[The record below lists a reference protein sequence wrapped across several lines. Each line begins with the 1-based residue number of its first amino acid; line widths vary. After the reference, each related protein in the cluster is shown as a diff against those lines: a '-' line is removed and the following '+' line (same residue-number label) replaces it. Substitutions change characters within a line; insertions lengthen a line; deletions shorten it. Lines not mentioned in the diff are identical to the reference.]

1 MFEHGYSIFAELNAV
16 DENHGRGSSCINP
29 DFGPSVRAD
38 FLARAHRMFVT
49 LRSLGLLALVCG
61 SSVLAGSESTATSK
75 VESIETSVCRLI
87 ESAAQTQSLPVA
99 FLTRLIWQESSFRP
113 NTVSP
118 AGAQGIAQ
126 FMPKTAYERGL
137 AHPFDPEEAIPKSAE
152 LLADLK
158 QRFGNL
164 GLAAAA
170 YNAGAT
176 RVANWLAGHG
186 NLQAETREYVLSITR
201 HPVED
206 WTGAAAAE
214 TITDS
219 VVFSK
224 PSCLQ
229 ATAAIRR
236 SEPRSVAPSALFAPW
251 GVQLAG
257 SFSKV
262 SALAAYARARSSYS
276 AIIGRIEPMVI
287 GGRVPSRG
295 FAPYYQVRAP
305 APSRA
310 AADALCE
317 KILRAGGACVALRS

>member
-1 MFEHGYSIFAELNAV
+1 MLERS
-16 DENHGRGSSCINP
+16 
-29 DFGPSVRAD
+29 
-38 FLARAHRMFVT
+38 T
-49 LRSLGLLALVCG
+49 LRSLGLLALFCG
-61 SSVLAGSESTATSK
+61 SPVLAGSESAATDK

-87 ESAAQTQSLPVA
+87 ESSARTQNLPVA

-113 NTVSP
+113 NIISP

-126 FMPKTAYERGL
+126 FMPKTADERGL
-137 AHPFDPEEAIPKSAE
+137 AKPFDPEEAIPKSAE

-170 YNAGAT
+170 YNAGPA
-176 RVANWLAGHG
+176 RVANWLAGHA
-186 NLQAETREYVLSITR
+186 NLPTETGDYVLIITR

-206 WTGAAAAE
+206 WIGDAAAE
-214 TITDS
+214 TLTDGAIS
-219 VVFSK
+219 SK
-224 PSCLQ
+224 LSCLQ

-236 SEPRSVAPSALFAPW
+236 SEPRSVAASAFVAPW

-257 SFSKV
+257 SFSKAA
-262 SALAAYARARSSYS
+262 ALAAYARARSSYS
-276 AIIGRIEPMVI
+276 TIIGKIEPMVI

-317 KILRAGGACVALRS
+317 KILRAGGACVVLRS

>member
-1 MFEHGYSIFAELNAV
+1 MLERSI
-16 DENHGRGSSCINP
+16 
-29 DFGPSVRAD
+29 
-38 FLARAHRMFVT
+38 
-49 LRSLGLLALVCG
+49 LRCLVLLALSCG
-61 SSVLAGSESTATSK
+61 SSALAGSESAVTGK
-75 VESIETSVCRLI
+75 VESIETSACRLI
-87 ESAAQTQSLPVA
+87 ESSARTLSLPVA

-113 NTVSP
+113 NTISP

-126 FMPKTAYERGL
+126 FMPKTADERGL
-137 AHPFDPEEAIPKSAE
+137 ANPFDPEEAIPKSAE

-170 YNAGAT
+170 YNAGPA

-186 NLQAETREYVLSITR
+186 NLPAETRDYVLTITR
-201 HPVED
+201 YPAED
-206 WTGAAAAE
+206 WIGAAAE

-219 VVFSK
+219 AISSQL
-224 PSCLQ
+224 SCLQ

-236 SEPRSVAPSALFAPW
+236 SEPRSVATSPLFAPW

-257 SFSKV
+257 SFSKAA
-262 SALAAYARARSSYS
+262 ALAAYTRARSSYS
-276 AIIGRIEPMVI
+276 AIIGKIEPMVI

-317 KILRAGGACVALRS
+317 KILRVGGACVVLRS

>member
-1 MFEHGYSIFAELNAV
+1 MLERS
-16 DENHGRGSSCINP
+16 
-29 DFGPSVRAD
+29 
-38 FLARAHRMFVT
+38 T
-49 LRSLGLLALVCG
+49 LRSLGLLALFFG
-61 SSVLAGSESTATSK
+61 SSALAGSESAVTGK

-87 ESAAQTQSLPVA
+87 ELSARTQSLPVA

-113 NTVSP
+113 DTISP

-126 FMPKTAYERGL
+126 FMPKTADERGL
-137 AHPFDPEEAIPKSAE
+137 ANPFDPEEAIPKSAD

-170 YNAGAT
+170 YNAGPA

-186 NLQAETREYVLSITR
+186 NLPAETRDYVLIITR

-206 WTGAAAAE
+206 WIGGAAAE
-214 TITDS
+214 TITES
-219 VVFSK
+219 AVSSK
-224 PSCLQ
+224 LSCLQ

-236 SEPRSVAPSALFAPW
+236 SEPRSVAASALFAPW

-257 SFSKV
+257 SFSKAA
-262 SALAAYARARSSYS
+262 ALAAYTRARSSYS
-276 AIIGRIEPMVI
+276 AIIGKIEPMVI

-310 AADALCE
+310 AANALCE
-317 KILRAGGACVALRS
+317 KILRAGGACVVLRS

>member
-1 MFEHGYSIFAELNAV
+1 MLERL
-16 DENHGRGSSCINP
+16 
-29 DFGPSVRAD
+29 
-38 FLARAHRMFVT
+38 T
-49 LRSLGLLALVCG
+49 LRSLGLLALFCG
-61 SSVLAGSESTATSK
+61 SSALAGSESAVTGK

-87 ESAAQTQSLPVA
+87 ESSARTQSLPAA

-113 NTVSP
+113 NTISP

-126 FMPKTAYERGL
+126 FMPKTAGERGL
-137 AHPFDPEEAIPKSAE
+137 ANPFDSEEAIPKSAD
-152 LLADLK
+152 LLADLE
-158 QRFGNL
+158 QRFGNI

-170 YNAGAT
+170 YNAGPG

-186 NLQAETREYVLSITR
+186 NLPAETRDYVLTITR
-201 HPVED
+201 RPVED
-206 WTGAAAAE
+206 WIGDAAAE

-219 VVFSK
+219 AISSK
-224 PSCLQ
+224 LSCLQ

-236 SEPRSVAPSALFAPW
+236 SEPPSVAASALFAPW

-257 SFSKV
+257 SFSKAA
-262 SALAAYARARSSYS
+262 ALAAYTRARSSYS

-305 APSRA
+305 AHSRA
-310 AADALCE
+310 AADAICE
-317 KILRAGGACVALRS
+317 KILHAGGACVVLRS